1 MVEKRERE
9 KNECCEFQETKS
21 TSINHG
27 NNQGMVTFVS
37 CLLFDDNNNQ
47 EHKRRRKKKIFRK
60 QNLPRATTFKR
71 ECASKE
77 CKQEHEKHG

>member
-27 NNQGMVTFVS
+27 NNQGMVTFDC

-47 EHKRRRKKKIFRK
+47 EHKRRRKKKKYSENKTKLTQGNHIQERMRK
-60 QNLPRATTFKR
+60 QRVQAG
-71 ECASKE
+71 A
-77 CKQEHEKHG
+77 